1 MTWEGRWAGDGVI
14 RVRERREVEW
24 GWCDKIQGGEGGGV
38 RIV

>member
-1 MTWEGRWAGDGVI
+1 MI